1 MSESFLNE
9 TSLQEL
15 TELIEKTPLPVII
28 KAFEQVEDADIA
40 VFLLL
45 LDVATSK
52 TTSGSSDEI
61 HRTLARTG
69 NDFSNRRSEETFT
82 AHAQKIFAQFPFQR
96 QVLIAEHLAATEIV
110 DTSQAEQ
117 VWNDLTS
124 KLKEILNSTLFFGNG
139 AKNLAK
145 FLAQVDIERQNQLME
160 ALEKNQPELANTVAD
175 GLFTFDDLAALPD
188 EAIVT
193 LLRVLEANTLAL
205 ALHNAPTEI
214 QDRFHENMSAE
225 QAESVEAECEQLTF
239 EQKQL
244 SKTAR
249 QSLVSLVRN
258 FAAKGLLNIR

>member
-82 AHAQKIFAQFPFQR
+82 AHAQKIFAQFPY
-96 QVLIAEHLAATEIV
+96 IKTER
-110 DTSQAEQ
+110 DSE
-117 VWNDLTS
+117 
-124 KLKEILNSTLFFGNG
+124 
-139 AKNLAK
+139 
-145 FLAQVDIERQNQLME
+145 
-160 ALEKNQPELANTVAD
+160 
-175 GLFTFDDLAALPD
+175 
-188 EAIVT
+188 
-193 LLRVLEANTLAL
+193 
-205 ALHNAPTEI
+205 
-214 QDRFHENMSAE
+214 
-225 QAESVEAECEQLTF
+225 
-239 EQKQL
+239 
-244 SKTAR
+244 
-249 QSLVSLVRN
+249 
-258 FAAKGLLNIR
+258 